1 MVLLKA
7 LVVNLP
13 TSQQNDEEEKEKYQ
27 LQLDLGTYTQRD
39 NLFLPMQESNN

>member
-13 TSQQNDEEEKEKYQ
+13 TTQQNDEEEKEKYQ
-27 LQLDLGTYTQRD
+27 LQFGPGELQSMRQSCFADARKQ
-39 NLFLPMQESNN
+39 

>member
-13 TSQQNDEEEKEKYQ
+13 TSQQNDEEEQEKYQ

-39 NLFLPMQESNN
+39 NFLFADARKQ